1 MLQSRKRRHLKGLDT
16 MFNGLERS
24 LAVAGSID
32 DALAARRQGA
42 AILAGGTWLMR
53 DPRRGLALPEALIS
67 LHRLTGLRTVD
78 VATDQISIG
87 ASVTHEALA
96 RSLSGVAGFEAV
108 AAAATGAANPAI
120 RRVATVGGNLCT
132 QDFAAADLVPA
143 LLAVDAMVELHTQQ
157 GPTRLPIASF
167 LASRQQLLN
176 NAILVRVIVN
186 RDTVASAHARLPLRR
201 AGDYPVAIVSV
212 AIGAGRQMRV
222 AVGSVEDVA
231 RRWDTLEAA
240 FACEPGGRPLDA
252 ARAAV
257 LAAEYNDFHGRDG
270 VEADAW
276 YRRQVL
282 PALVRRA
289 MAALLQREAVR

>member
-1 MLQSRKRRHLKGLDT
+1 MLQRCKRRDLKGHDT
-16 MFNGLERS
+16 MFYGVERS
-24 LAVAGSID
+24 LVVAGSID
-32 DALAARRQGA
+32 EALAARRQGA

-53 DPRRGLALPEALIS
+53 DPLRGLALPETLIS
-67 LHRLTGLRTVD
+67 LHRLPGLQTVD
-78 VATDQISIG
+78 VETDQITIG

-96 RSLSGVAGFEAV
+96 RSLSGVVGFEAI

-132 QDFAAADLVPA
+132 QSFAAADLVPA
-143 LLAVDAMVELHTQQ
+143 LLAVDAIVELHAQQ
-157 GPTRLPIASF
+157 GSTRLPIASF
-167 LASRQQLLN
+167 LAERQQLLT

-212 AIGAGRQMRV
+212 AIGAGGQMRV

-240 FACEPGGRPLDA
+240 FAGEPGGRPLDA

-257 LAAEYNDFHGRDG
+257 LAVEYNDFQGRDG

-289 MAALLQREAVR
+289 MAALFQKEAVR